1 MAPSTFWISMSV
13 FLISWYW
20 ALLFALDPLRQMSA
34 DLNKVNEILLLFH
47 DIVLTYCWPF
57 LMEISSASRPWY
69 LRHSLPIPPAVVN
82 TQGVNVPCSMS
93 RSLLEYQYRRFFPF
107 SCIQKICC
115 GSRSCTIRHVGD
127 RPWHQ
132 RMPIVSAPRIHVH
145 GYPISHLV
153 LILDP
158 LLSCSTVMC

>member
-47 DIVLTYCWPF
+47 DIVLTYCLPF

-69 LRHSLPIPPAVVN
+69 LRHSLPIRPAVVI
-82 TQGVNVPCSMS
+82 TQGVNVLCSMS
-93 RSLLEYQYRRFFPF
+93 RTLLECQYRRFFPF
-107 SCIQKICC
+107 SCIN
-115 GSRSCTIRHVGD
+115 RSVAVRGPCTIRHVGD

-132 RMPIVSAPRIHVH
+132 RMSIVGAPRIHVH
-145 GYPISHLV
+145 GYPISQLV

-158 LLSCSTVMC
+158 LLSCSPEMS

>member
-13 FLISWYW
+13 FLISRYW

-47 DIVLTYCWPF
+47 DIVLTYYLPF

-93 RSLLEYQYRRFFPF
+93 RSLLEYQYRRFFPVLMH
-107 SCIQKICC
+107 
-115 GSRSCTIRHVGD
+115 TIDLLRFEVLVRFGMWVTD
-127 RPWHQ
+127 PD
-132 RMPIVSAPRIHVH
+132 IKECLS
-145 GYPISHLV
+145 LV
-153 LILDP
+153 LPESTCMDIQSRILC
-158 LLSCSTVMC
+158 LY